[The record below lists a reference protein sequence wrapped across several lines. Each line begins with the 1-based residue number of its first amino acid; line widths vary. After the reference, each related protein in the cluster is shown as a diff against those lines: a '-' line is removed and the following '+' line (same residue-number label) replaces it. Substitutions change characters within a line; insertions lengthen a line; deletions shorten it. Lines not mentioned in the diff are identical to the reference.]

1 MWLSGRWVSRAWV
14 TDILALWLLEFA
26 IVMFLIWHLRRK
38 ARRPVPVRR
47 AQPGSRR
54 NRKTKP

>member
-1 MWLSGRWVSRAWV
+1 V